1 MPGCVRKIANVLGG
15 DDVGGGNVVSEDA
28 SCMTFNGYVI
38 VPCHGSS
45 SFSTPCEGLR
55 WPVDMGLG
63 WRCCGES
70 TSTAIC
76 MTLL

>member
-1 MPGCVRKIANVLGG
+1 MANVLGG

-28 SCMTFNGYVI
+28 SCITFSGYVM

-45 SFSTPCEGLR
+45 SFSTPCDGLR

-63 WRCCGES
+63 
-70 TSTAIC
+70 
-76 MTLL
+76 